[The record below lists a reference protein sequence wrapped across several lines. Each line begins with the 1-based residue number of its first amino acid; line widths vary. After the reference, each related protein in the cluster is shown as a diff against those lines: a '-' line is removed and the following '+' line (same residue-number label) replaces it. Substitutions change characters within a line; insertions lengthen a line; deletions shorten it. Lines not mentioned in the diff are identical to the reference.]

1 MNVMD
6 AYLRNSL
13 RHSYLLPTSVALL
26 FAAFG
31 LSSFLMLL
39 PATQSKDASV
49 LVNLLDQLV
58 KAESDEY
65 LALNFSQ
72 AHISASLV
80 FVACIA
86 VAAVIFKYD
95 RSDRHAFMLA
105 YPHLDLMLPDAL
117 RSGDHREAKCCKIVG
132 SIAAV
137 LAISGFIVLTILN
150 LKHEASGVGFCLA
163 AVSVW
168 CFMHGS
174 LLMRRYDMFVYNFSA
189 LKRTSI
195 YSLNTDQLG
204 SDGKAVIEAKR
215 DSLKSQSINRVVLT
229 IAALVSFA
237 LYFLPTLYTPLY
249 WVPLAVAAIIMA
261 AVAHRELEN
270 ARKVISNTSA
280 HKDDDHSSAH

>member
-1 MNVMD
+1 MSKTD

-26 FAAFG
+26 LASVG

-39 PATQSKDASV
+39 PSMQSEDASV
-49 LVNLLDQLV
+49 LVGLLDRLV

-95 RSDRHAFMLA
+95 RSDRRAFMLA
-105 YPHLDLMLPDAL
+105 FPHLDLTLPESL
-117 RSGDHREAKCCKIVG
+117 RSQDVRSARRYRVLGLL
-132 SIAAV
+132 AAV
-137 LAISGFIVLTILN
+137 LAVSGFAILMTLN

-163 AVSVW
+163 AVAVW
-168 CFMHGS
+168 CLMHGS
-174 LLMRRYDMFVYNFSA
+174 LLLRRHDMFLYNYSA
-189 LKRTSI
+189 LKRTSV
-195 YSLNTDQLG
+195 YSLSADQLG
-204 SDGKAVIEAKR
+204 SDEEAVIQAKR
-215 DSLKSQSINRVVLT
+215 DSLKSESINRVILT
-229 IAALVSFA
+229 VAALVSFA
-237 LYFLPTLYTPLY
+237 LYFLPTFYTPFY
-249 WVPLAVAAIIMA
+249 WAPLAVAAIVMA

-270 ARKVISNTSA
+270 ARSVIEF
-280 HKDDDHSSAH
+280 